1 MHYTKKQN
9 IPGILLF
16 IDFEKAFDSINWNF
30 MLKCLNAF
38 GFGPGL
44 IRWIETF
51 SSNISSCVLNNGLC
65 TPYFE
70 VQRGVRQGDPLSP
83 YLFIIAAE
91 MIAIAI
97 QSNADIQGLYIGKE
111 EFKLV
116 QYADDLTVFVPNTE
130 CAQLVFRLL
139 D

>member
-1 MHYTKKQN
+1 
-9 IPGILLF
+9 
-16 IDFEKAFDSINWNF
+16 

-51 SSNISSCVLNNGLC
+51 YSNKSSCVLNNGLC

-91 MIAIAI
+91 MIAIAS
-97 QSNADIQGLYIGKE
+97 QSNADIQGLKIGKE
-111 EFKLV
+111 
-116 QYADDLTVFVPNTE
+116 
-130 CAQLVFRLL
+130 
-139 D
+139 

>member
-1 MHYTKKQN
+1 
-9 IPGILLF
+9 
-16 IDFEKAFDSINWNF
+16 

-51 SSNISSCVLNNGLC
+51 DSNKSSSVLNNGLC

-91 MIAIAI
+91 MIAIASR
-97 QSNADIQGLYIGKE
+97 SNADIQGLKIGKE
-111 EFKLV
+111 
-116 QYADDLTVFVPNTE
+116 
-130 CAQLVFRLL
+130 
-139 D
+139 

>member
-1 MHYTKKQN
+1 MDCTKKQN

-16 IDFEKAFDSINWNF
+16 IYYFEKAFDSLNWNL

-51 SSNISSCVLNNGLC
+51 YSNISSCVLNNGLC

-70 VQRGVRQGDPLSP
+70 VQRGVRQGDPFYYCGGNVSMGSIP
-83 YLFIIAAE
+83 
-91 MIAIAI
+91 
-97 QSNADIQGLYIGKE
+97 
-111 EFKLV
+111 V
-116 QYADDLTVFVPNTE
+116 QA
-130 CAQLVFRLL
+130 
-139 D
+139 